1 MLTFLKCWHFFS
13 NNLFIFCKY
22 ISMIKINN
30 LEKAYKNKTVLRID
44 ELSFESGC
52 LYLLCGANGAGKS
65 TLVKSILKII
75 DYYGDIK
82 IDSKIIGYLP
92 ERFPEISYISTFTF
106 LKCLKIDGNYQ
117 RIEELAAYFDLDLK
131 KSISSL
137 SKGNLQKVMI
147 IQAIMN
153 NANIMIFDE
162 PLNGLDLANQ
172 KKFIDLLK
180 SLKDE
185 NRCIIITTHYP
196 SYYSSIG
203 DKTIYLEQGNIYE
216 SN

>member
-1 MLTFLKCWHFFS
+1 
-13 NNLFIFCKY
+13 
-22 ISMIKINN
+22 MIKINN
-30 LEKAYKNKTVLRID
+30 LEKVYKNKTVLKINKMTF
-44 ELSFESGC
+44 SSGNV
-52 LYLLCGANGAGKS
+52 YLLCGANGAGKS

-82 IDSKIIGYLP
+82 INSKLIGFLP

-106 LKCLKIDGNYQ
+106 LKCLKIDNNYE

-203 DKTIYLEQGNIYE
+203 DKTIFLEQGNIYE